1 MRAGDDFST
10 DIRINKSLGNGKM
23 LSKDIPLPV
32 TADETNEGNGPL
44 RDFRA
49 DLEGLV
55 PGREEDRPECVF
67 LDDLQRRS
75 SLEATV
81 PVVLIVEELEVL
93 RLGSEVTIAPEP
105 LGAKKSAVVGI
116 IEAFHRSIAP
126 GFSDGNEHHFDPQG

>member
-1 MRAGDDFST
+1 MQVADDFSP

-23 LSKDIPLPV
+23 LSKDIQLPV

-49 DLEGLV
+49 DLGYLV
-55 PGREEDRPECVF
+55 PGRGEDRPEAIF
-67 LDDLQRRS
+67 LDDLQRRF

-116 IEAFHRSIAP
+116 IEAFNGSIAP
-126 GFSDGNEHHFDPQG
+126 GFSDRNENHFDPQG